1 MCWRQCG
8 STCQICLVMREKQ
21 HIFMHIIKN
30 NQGERY
36 FCQVLNNCKKKVKGK
51 GGQKIE
57 KTIDEGIA
65 TN

>member
-1 MCWRQCG
+1 
-8 STCQICLVMREKQ
+8 MREKQ